1 MPRRLPSIALPLQTA
16 VDPASRKPG
25 SREQKDCPMDTGVVD
40 RPERN
45 RFELDIDG
53 ELALAYYKLDGDR
66 VVLTHTEVPQALSG
80 QGIGSRLAKGVFDQ
94 IRASGRKVVPRCS
107 FMAGWVSRHPE
118 YDDIVV
124 G

>member
-1 MPRRLPSIALPLQTA
+1 
-16 VDPASRKPG
+16 
-25 SREQKDCPMDTGVVD
+25 MDTGVVE
-40 RPERN
+40 RPDQN
-45 RFELDIDG
+45 RFELAVGD
-53 ELALAYYKLDGDR
+53 ELALAYYRLDGDS

-80 QGIGSRLAKGVFDQ
+80 QGVGSRLAKGVFEQ
-94 IRASGRKVVPRCS
+94 IKASGRKVVPRCS

>member
-1 MPRRLPSIALPLQTA
+1 
-16 VDPASRKPG
+16 
-25 SREQKDCPMDTGVVD
+25 MDTGVVD
-40 RPERN
+40 RPDQN

-53 ELALAYYKLDGDR
+53 ELALAYYKLDDDR

-80 QGIGSRLAKGVFDQ
+80 QGIGSRLAKGVFEQ

-107 FMAGWVSRHPE
+107 FMAGWVSRHKE